1 MKIYPENVGLPTF
14 TAILYGRSKQGNND
28 ISILKNSS
36 LLTLIFIRAVRFID
50 ILKLSISEI
59 SHIFSKTSICFFHLI
74 SPDHTDSYSMAYDSE
89 ILRFQS
95 TIIIY
100 K

>member
-14 TAILYGRSKQGNND
+14 TAILYGRSKEGNND
-28 ISILKNSS
+28 ISILKNSL
-36 LLTLIFIRAVRFID
+36 LLTLIFVRVLRFID
-50 ILKLSISEI
+50 ILKFSISEI
-59 SHIFSKTSICFFHLI
+59 SHIFSKTTICFFHHI
-74 SPDHTDSYSMAYDSE
+74 SSDHTDSYSMTYDSE